1 MGSAKFITLL
11 MFLLIFGI
19 ILTGL
24 LPYFI
29 KRIYTNWEFNKQD
42 NEKYIWGT
50 HM

>member
-1 MGSAKFITLL
+1 MGSAKFIALL

-19 ILTGL
+19 ILTGF